1 VAALTRL
8 IDRKVELATLER
20 TCARAATERPQLAV
34 VWGRRRV
41 GKTFLLSHFT
51 HGRRAVFFGA
61 TQQAETVELSRLADA
76 TRRDLGDRAADLA
89 GGRFA
94 SWEAALRFFAALAA
108 DEPLV
113 VVLDEVPY
121 LARSTP
127 GFASVV
133 QAVWDHLP
141 ASSKLM
147 LVLTGSA
154 IAMMETTVGAGG
166 ALRGRPTLTLR
177 LGPLEPIQARAFL
190 PRLAPAA
197 FMEAYAACGG
207 YPLHLREWDE
217 TATTEANL
225 VRLAATPGGILLE
238 DAAGMLAEELPQ
250 AAGYPRIL
258 AAIGRGR
265 TGFGEIAAESEQRV
279 ERPLEVLTRSGLIGR
294 VTPVGAPKRG
304 RASYEI
310 ADPYIAFWFS
320 VLYSDI
326 SQIEA
331 GQGRAVIR
339 RRHPEWQRRLGV
351 VFEDAARAHA
361 VRLAARGVLPEDLV
375 VGRWWAIRGEP
386 CEVDVL
392 GLRGSQTALLGEARW
407 QQTPLGR
414 RDLEQLRRKA
424 ARAPRPVEEPLYA
437 LWGRGGVLKGLT
449 QERVLGFG
457 PDDML
462 AQ

>member
-1 VAALTRL
+1 M
-8 IDRKVELATLER
+8 LER
-20 TCARAATERPQLAV
+20 TWEHAASERPQLAV
-34 VWGRRRV
+34 MWGRRRV

-51 HGRRAVFFGA
+51 QHKRAVFFGA
-61 TQQAETVELSRLADA
+61 TQQAETIELRRLAEA

-89 GGRFA
+89 GDRFA

-108 DEPLV
+108 EEPLV
-113 VVLDEVPY
+113 VVVDEVPY
-121 LARSTP
+121 LAHSTP

-141 ASSKLM
+141 ADSKLM

-154 IAMMETTVGAGG
+154 IAMMETMVGAGG

-177 LGPLEPIQARAFL
+177 LAPLGLIEAHEFL
-190 PRLAPAA
+190 PRMQPEA
-197 FMEAYAACGG
+197 FIEAYTACGG

-217 TATTEANL
+217 TASTEDNL

-250 AAGYPRIL
+250 SGGYPRIL

-265 TGFGEIAAESEQRV
+265 TRFGEIAAESEQRV
-279 ERPLEVLTRSGLIGR
+279 ERPLEILARAGLIAK
-294 VTPVGAPKRG
+294 VTPVGAPKQARPN
-304 RASYEI
+304 YEI

-331 GQGRAVIR
+331 GQGRSAIR
-339 RRHPEWQRRLGV
+339 RTQPEWQRRVGA

-361 VRLAARGVLPEDLV
+361 VRLALRGVLPEELV
-375 VGRWWAIRGEP
+375 VGRWWSIRGEP

-392 GLRGSQTALLGEARW
+392 GLHGSKTALLGEARW
-407 QQTPLGR
+407 QRGELGR
-414 RDLEQLRRKA
+414 RDLEQLKRKTV
-424 ARAPRPVEEPLYA
+424 RTPRPIAEPWYA
-437 LWGRGGVLKGLT
+437 LWGRGGVNPDITG
-449 QERVLGFG
+449 ERVLGFG
-457 PDDML
+457 PREML
-462 AQ
+462 EP